1 MEWLSILWKVCLA
14 VMLLLLSG
22 VLGYLWFALL
32 PSLRKTLKSVEGLID
47 KEVSPLLKDIDQ
59 TSKILNTELPQLLKN
74 INEIAVSLDEIS
86 KSELQPITHNIQEVT
101 GVVNQN
107 ISKIDE
113 LVDVAADF
121 SHQTIKRAELY
132 RDQLSIPITDIIS
145 LWSGIKAGW
154 EAFRRSRKQEVSD
167 EV

>member
-1 MEWLSILWKVCLA
+1 MEWASIVWQVGLGLMLFALSILFLYLCA
-14 VMLLLLSG
+14 VLNSIRKNLSSIER
-22 VLGYLWFALL
+22 LT
-32 PSLRKTLKSVEGLID
+32 SQ
-47 KEVSPLLKDIDQ
+47 EVGTLLKDIDQ
-59 TSKILNTELPQLLKN
+59 MVKVLNSELPQLLKN
-74 INEIAVSLDEIS
+74 INEIAASLDEIS

>member
-1 MEWLSILWKVCLA
+1 MEWASIIWQVGLGLMLFALSILFLYLCA
-14 VMLLLLSG
+14 VLNSIRKNLSSIER
-22 VLGYLWFALL
+22 LT
-32 PSLRKTLKSVEGLID
+32 SQ
-47 KEVSPLLKDIDQ
+47 EVGTLLKDVDQ
-59 TSKILNTELPQLLKN
+59 TVKALNSELPQLLKS

-154 EAFRRSRKQEVSD
+154 EVFRRSRKQKVSD

>member
-1 MEWLSILWKVCLA
+1 MEWASIVWQVGLGLMLFALSILFLYLCA
-14 VMLLLLSG
+14 VLNSIRKNLSSIER
-22 VLGYLWFALL
+22 LT
-32 PSLRKTLKSVEGLID
+32 SQ
-47 KEVSPLLKDIDQ
+47 EVGTLLKDIDQ
-59 TSKILNTELPQLLKN
+59 MVKVLNSELPQLLKN

-154 EAFRRSRKQEVSD
+154 EAFRRS
-167 EV
+167 

>member
-1 MEWLSILWKVCLA
+1 MEWASIVWQVGLGLMLFALSILFLYLCA
-14 VMLLLLSG
+14 VLNSIRKNLSSIER
-22 VLGYLWFALL
+22 LT
-32 PSLRKTLKSVEGLID
+32 SQ
-47 KEVSPLLKDIDQ
+47 EVGTLLKDIDQ
-59 TSKILNTELPQLLKN
+59 MVKVLNSELPQLLKN

>member
-1 MEWLSILWKVCLA
+1 MEWASIVWQVGLGLMLFALSILFLYLCA
-14 VMLLLLSG
+14 VLNSIRKNLSSIER
-22 VLGYLWFALL
+22 LT
-32 PSLRKTLKSVEGLID
+32 SQ
-47 KEVSPLLKDIDQ
+47 EVGTLLKDIDQ
-59 TSKILNTELPQLLKN
+59 MVKVLNSELPQLLKN

-86 KSELQPITHNIQEVT
+86 KSELRPITHNIQEVT

-154 EAFRRSRKQEVSD
+154 EVFRCSRKQEVSD